1 MPLLPYKAIA
11 DEVSRIEDTDAL
23 VNKNYAVGANILYQR
38 NTVVGPVG
46 HLATFEGRNC
56 LLASIGDC
64 KDGHTHKQQGSFLH
78 NMSLGFSFPSLPAFP
93 IERPAIWHA
102 FVPSTLPR
110 MH

>member
-11 DEVSRIEDTDAL
+11 DEVSKIEDIDAL

-46 HLATFEGRNC
+46 HLAPFEGRNC
-56 LLASIGDC
+56 LWRPLEIARTDTHINKEASYTTC
-64 KDGHTHKQQGSFLH
+64 
-78 NMSLGFSFPSLPAFP
+78 SLGFPFPSLPAFP